1 MRVDNG
7 LGSISGY
14 SILGWEGS
22 RDGFLPI
29 GCQSVPIFRDLC
41 SKMITRS
48 ARVWMCAA
56 FCAALGLAVGVLAVA
71 GTGEKGTGA
80 ALHLTG
86 RMSFLLFWPAY
97 AGAAMATFFGPR
109 FEILV
114 RHRRDFGLAYA
125 SAHLVHVGLVAH
137 LVWMFERPFIEAVMP
152 FFAVGV
158 VWTYVLA
165 LFSWERCS
173 RLLTRSFWRA
183 VYNIGLEYL
192 ALVFFSDLVLQ
203 PIQGHT
209 KRPLEYLPFSTL
221 AIAGPLLRSAA
232 AILRSRPGWFALRL
246 QPDDRRASS
255 LSVENESASGN

>member
-1 MRVDNG
+1 MN
-7 LGSISGY
+7 
-14 SILGWEGS
+14 
-22 RDGFLPI
+22 
-29 GCQSVPIFRDLC
+29 
-41 SKMITRS
+41 TRS
-48 ARVWMCAA
+48 AGTRVWMCAA
-56 FCAALGLAVGVLAVA
+56 FCAALGLAVVVLAVA
-71 GTGEKGTGA
+71 GTGEKGTGT

-86 RMSFLLFWPAY
+86 RLSFLLFWPAY

-137 LVWMFERPFIEAVMP
+137 LVLMSERPFLEAVMP

-165 LFSWERCS
+165 LFSWERLS
-173 RLLTRSFWRA
+173 RMLSRSFWRA
-183 VYNIGLEYL
+183 AHNIGLEYL
-192 ALVFFSDLVLQ
+192 ALVFFSDLVLL
-203 PIQGHT
+203 PIQGHA
-209 KRPLEYLPFSTL
+209 KRPLEYLPFSIL

-246 QPDDRRASS
+246 QPDDLRASS
-255 LSVENESASGN
+255 SSAENESASGN

>member
-1 MRVDNG
+1 
-7 LGSISGY
+7 
-14 SILGWEGS
+14 
-22 RDGFLPI
+22 
-29 GCQSVPIFRDLC
+29 
-41 SKMITRS
+41 MITPS
-48 ARVWMCAA
+48 AGARVWMFAA
-56 FCAALGLAVGVLAVA
+56 FCAAFGLAVVVLAVT
-71 GTGEKGTGA
+71 GTGEKGTGI

-86 RMSFLLFWPAY
+86 RLSFLLFWPAY

-137 LVWMFERPFIEAVMP
+137 LVSMSERPFIEAIMP

-165 LFSWERCS
+165 LFSWERLS
-173 RLLTRSFWRA
+173 GLLSRSFWRV

-192 ALVFFSDLVLQ
+192 ALVFFSDLVLL
-203 PIQGHT
+203 PIQGHA
-209 KRPLEYLPFSTL
+209 KRPLEYLPFSIL

-232 AILRSRPGWFALRL
+232 SILRSKPGWFRLRL
-246 QPDDRRASS
+246 QPDHLRESS
-255 LSVENESASGN
+255 SSVKNEPASGN

>member
-1 MRVDNG
+1 MIVAR
-7 LGSISGY
+7 LISGW
-14 SILGWEGS
+14 LA
-22 RDGFLPI
+22 RL
-29 GCQSVPIFRDLC
+29 
-41 SKMITRS
+41 TRS
-48 ARVWMCAA
+48 DETYRPRLAGARVWMCTA
-56 FCAALGLAVGVLAVA
+56 FCAALGLAVVVLAVA

-86 RMSFLLFWPAY
+86 RLSFLLFWPAY

-109 FEILV
+109 FEILT

-137 LVWMFERPFIEAVMP
+137 LVSMSERPFLEAIMP

-165 LFSWERCS
+165 LFSWERLS
-173 RLLTRSFWRA
+173 RLLSRSFWRA
-183 VYNIGLEYL
+183 VHNIGLEYL

-203 PIQGHT
+203 PIQGHA
-209 KRPLEYLPFSTL
+209 KRPLEYLPFSIL

-232 AILRSRPGWFALRL
+232 AILHSRPGWFALRL
-246 QPDDRRASS
+246 RPDYPRASS
-255 LSVENESASGN
+255 SAAENEPASGN